1 MAIIEP
7 TIDHIDDE
15 TVMRELRNLAG
26 AVDKNDKALNDEMAQ
41 ISQRQD
47 NIEET
52 VAGFEDSITQNT
64 QDIATIKQNITT
76 IEQDITAV
84 ENKNAEQ
91 DTAITQ
97 NETAIENEIT
107 ARQNAD
113 EAEAT
118 ARANADITE
127 VQLQIVSGAIQLM
140 LDRELGALNADV
152 DAPFIKTMELIPTA
166 TERAFKI
173 RVTFWDNTQYDTND
187 FVIPAGGGTDVSVT
201 GVTIQDGTTPNSF
214 QVQIELSDGTPIS
227 SNDYPFPE
235 AVVNPYPT
243 SVTLGLSGTT
253 LTTTIGLS
261 NSTNVT
267 GSVDLAPI
275 LATYATQA
283 WVTGQLASY
292 ATDSEVTAIQSDLQE
307 QISGLKLSTD
317 NNNMTLNGDSVQ
329 IVKTVSGSVSNGN
342 LTINVNGV
350 PSNQI
355 NIGGGILPDDGNIIA
370 QPMYCSLDDFKSIF
384 AGKTQVFELGSY
396 GGILNDFCVKEGE
409 NIKFNKTLY
418 AGFYYASSSGIS
430 CIGVIIVKKNT
441 VLVANPGVATLSSL
455 IHPGFTFTEVNGAH
469 SCCLALETGGA
480 NSVIRMY
487 QGENNMVDISNTP
500 ITDITSSTSSV
511 TIKAYFYVSDD

>member
-1 MAIIEP
+1 MAIITP

-15 TVMRELRNLAG
+15 TLMLELRNLAS
-26 AVDKNDKALNDEMAQ
+26 AVDKNETALNNEMAQ
-41 ISQRQD
+41 ISERQD

-64 QDIATIKQNITT
+64 QDIVTIKQNITT
-76 IEQDITAV
+76 IEQDITAL

-97 NETAIENEIT
+97 NETAIENEVT

-118 ARANADITE
+118 ARANADITA

-140 LDRELGALNADV
+140 LDRELGTLNADV

-243 SVTLGLSGTT
+243 TVTLSLNETT

-307 QISGLKLSTD
+307 QISNLKLSTN

-329 IVKTVSGSVSNGN
+329 IVKSVTGFFSDGN
-342 LTINVNGV
+342 LTIGVNGINSS
-350 PSNQI
+350 PI
-355 NIGGGILPDDGNIIA
+355 NIQRSGGKQIYTGDIEDLFSIDTQSRRATVLEEFDIEYIGNRTNLGTTRVIVSPGTYYSSSSSDDYLYLGQAVLLDDG
-370 QPMYCSLDDFKSIF
+370 
-384 AGKTQVFELGSY
+384 
-396 GGILNDFCVKEGE
+396 
-409 NIKFNKTLY
+409 
-418 AGFYYASSSGIS
+418 IS
-430 CIGVIIVKKNT
+430 V
-441 VLVANPGVATLSSL
+441 
-455 IHPGFTFTEVNGAH
+455 
-469 SCCLALETGGA
+469 
-480 NSVIRMY
+480 
-487 QGENNMVDISNTP
+487 NNMVACFIKVGLEDGIVSTSMSGKSNGNEIQISNT
-500 ITDITSSTSSV
+500 TGYRLF
-511 TIKAYFYVSDD
+511 K